1 MRNLFRK
8 GPSYVTVPAQA
19 RAPAAEASDS
29 LWVRCE
35 NERCRELLYVRE
47 FENNLKVC
55 HKCEHHA
62 RLSARE
68 RVSQLADEDSFVEH
82 DADLAPADPLDFVA
96 AGEAYRRKVQES
108 FERTGERE
116 AAVCGSALLDGQPL
130 ELVVLDFAFMGA
142 SMGSVVGE
150 KIARACDR
158 AGAAGSALV
167 TVNASGG
174 ARMHEGIFSL
184 MQMAKTVTALAALG
198 SARVPH
204 LSVLVDPTLGGVT
217 ASYAGVGDVIVAEHG
232 ALVGFAGPRVIEQIT
247 KQKLPPDAQ
256 RAAFLLEH
264 GMVDLVVQRR
274 ELRPTLTRLLR
285 LYCTGHRFARPGLK
299 FHGVNPLQPPGQD
312 GGEGVPRAP
321 AGDQTSPAQQPAAW
335 EASAAAQSPP
345 AQGGGEVAQP
355 PPARRGSEA
364 AQSQPNAAGKQPA
377 VGEHSAAAQRPPAR
391 EPNPAAQQTPVGER
405 SAAPQRPQAEPRNDR
420 SHREQ

>member
-8 GPSYVTVPAQA
+8 APPYETIAAQA
-19 RAPAAEASDS
+19 RPGLDKAATQGADG

-68 RVSQLADEDSFVEH
+68 RVAQLVDDDSFVEH
-82 DADLAPADPLDFVA
+82 DAQLGPCDPLGFVA
-96 AGEAYRRKVQES
+96 AGDAYHQKVQET

-116 AAVCGSALLDGQPL
+116 AAVTGSARIEGLPL

-150 KIARACDR
+150 KIVRAADR
-158 AGAAGSALV
+158 ARLAGSALL

-184 MQMAKTVTALAALG
+184 LQMAKTVTALGQLG
-198 SARVPH
+198 AARVPH

-217 ASYAGVGDVIVAEHG
+217 ASYAGVGDVILAEHG

-274 ELRPTLTRLLR
+274 ELRPTLARLLR
-285 LYCTGHRFARPGLK
+285 LYGGICP
-299 FHGVNPLQPPGQD
+299 D
-312 GGEGVPRAP
+312 G
-321 AGDQTSPAQQPAAW
+321 
-335 EASAAAQSPP
+335 
-345 AQGGGEVAQP
+345 
-355 PPARRGSEA
+355 
-364 AQSQPNAAGKQPA
+364 
-377 VGEHSAAAQRPPAR
+377 R
-391 EPNPAAQQTPVGER
+391 EL
-405 SAAPQRPQAEPRNDR
+405 
-420 SHREQ
+420 

>member
-8 GPSYVTVPAQA
+8 TPPYETVPAQA
-19 RAPAAEASDS
+19 RPAPGKAAVKGGDG

-68 RVSQLADEDSFVEH
+68 RIAQLVDEDSFVEH
-82 DADLAPADPLDFVA
+82 DANLAPADPLGFVA
-96 AGEAYRRKVQES
+96 DGERYSLKTRETFQ
-108 FERTGERE
+108 RTGLRE
-116 AAVCGSALLDGQPL
+116 AALAGTAALEAIPL

-158 AGAAGSALV
+158 AVEARSALI

-184 MQMAKTVTALAALG
+184 MQMAKTVTGLAQLG
-198 SARVPH
+198 QAKVPH
-204 LSVLVDPTLGGVT
+204 ISVLADPTLGGVT
-217 ASYAGVGDVIVAEHG
+217 ASYAGVGDVIVAEQG

-274 ELRPTLTRLLR
+274 ELRPTLARLLR
-285 LYCTGHRFARPGLK
+285 LYQDTGHRSARQNSATGGLDSGIVENSHEADTSK
-299 FHGVNPLQPPGQD
+299 
-312 GGEGVPRAP
+312 RA
-321 AGDQTSPAQQPAAW
+321 S
-335 EASAAAQSPP
+335 
-345 AQGGGEVAQP
+345 
-355 PPARRGSEA
+355 
-364 AQSQPNAAGKQPA
+364 
-377 VGEHSAAAQRPPAR
+377 R
-391 EPNPAAQQTPVGER
+391 ER
-405 SAAPQRPQAEPRNDR
+405 
-420 SHREQ
+420 

>member
-8 GPSYVTVPAQA
+8 ERPYITIPAQA
-19 RAPAAEASDS
+19 RPDPAGKAAQGTEG

-35 NERCRELLYVRE
+35 NEKCRELLYVRE

-68 RVSQLADEDSFVEH
+68 RVEQLVDNDSFEEH
-82 DADLAPADPLDFVA
+82 DAELAPADPLDFVA
-96 AGEAYRRKVQES
+96 AGEPYRSKLRETADK
-108 FERTGERE
+108 TGERE
-116 AAVCGSALLDGQPL
+116 AAVSGSATIDGLPT
-130 ELVVLDFAFMGA
+130 ELVVLDFGFMGA

-150 KIARACDR
+150 KIVRAADR
-158 AGAAGSALV
+158 AGRQRSALV

-184 MQMAKTVTALAALG
+184 MQMAKTVTALAQLG
-198 SARVPH
+198 QTHTPH
-204 LSVLVDPTLGGVT
+204 ISILADPTLGGVT
-217 ASYAGVGDVIVAEHG
+217 ASYAGVGDVILVERG

-274 ELRPTLTRLLR
+274 ELRPTLARLLR
-285 LYCTGHRFARPGLK
+285 LYGAARLEPAEAVTSN
-299 FHGVNPLQPPGQD
+299 GV
-312 GGEGVPRAP
+312 V
-321 AGDQTSPAQQPAAW
+321 
-335 EASAAAQSPP
+335 
-345 AQGGGEVAQP
+345 
-355 PPARRGSEA
+355 
-364 AQSQPNAAGKQPA
+364 
-377 VGEHSAAAQRPPAR
+377 R
-391 EPNPAAQQTPVGER
+391 ER
-405 SAAPQRPQAEPRNDR
+405 
-420 SHREQ
+420 